1 MKKINHDIL
10 KLIHEQ
16 DEVGIREL
24 CRMIKRTHN
33 DHRDFY
39 GLTALLKAGYINF
52 TGPIPKVKGTT
63 EINSYIMA
71 LTFQA
76 YSQGTG
82 EQSYKSLSLLASD
95 NEDAYLFIG
104 EKGIEYFHSR
114 SENRKGWYL
123 VAVLTLVCS
132 IISGVIVAKF
142 NVVSQRTPYEC
153 CAKST

>member
-1 MKKINHDIL
+1 MKKINHEIL
-10 KLIHEQ
+10 RIIHEQ
-16 DEVGIREL
+16 DEIGIREL
-24 CRMIKRTHN
+24 CRMIKRTYN

-52 TGPIPKVKGTT
+52 TGPIPKIKGTT
-63 EINSYIMA
+63 EVNSYIMA

-82 EQSYKSLSLLASD
+82 EQLYKTLILFDSD

-123 VAVLTLVCS
+123 VAALSLVCS
-132 IISGVIVAKF
+132 IVSGVLVAKLSE
-142 NVVSQRTPYEC
+142 VPQKTPQEC
-153 CAKST
+153 CSKST